1 MNKSY
6 KYGIAVFIALIAGA
20 GIASTYALGAK
31 KEAPAPTAAAAPAAP
46 ASAQPATQTTD
57 ANTVVDTGWSQ
68 RCDEKKDGKKYCE
81 VFARLAMKD
90 SHMRVAEVT
99 IGFPQDNS
107 LPKGVARGVIIM
119 PLGVLLES
127 GATMAVDSGE
137 SFSFKSRFCIQGG
150 CYAFVNLKKNIL
162 DSMKKGKNLNI
173 YFKTADGHDM
183 RLALGLKGF
192 DKALDKLD

>member
-1 MNKSY
+1 MTSKLY
-6 KYGIAVFIALIAGA
+6 KYGIAAFIILVVGV

-31 KEAPAPTAAAAPAAP
+31 KEAPAPTAAAAAAP

-57 ANTVVDTGWSQ
+57 NTVVDTGWSQ
-68 RCDEKKDGKKYCE
+68 RCDDKKDGKKYCE
-81 VFARLAMKD
+81 VFARLAMKE
-90 SHMRVAEVT
+90 SNMRVAEVT

-107 LPKGVARGVIIM
+107 LPKDTARGVIIM
-119 PLGVLLES
+119 PLGVLLEP
-127 GATMAVDSGE
+127 GATMAIDNGTP
-137 SFSFKSRFCIQGG
+137 FSFKSRFCIQAG

-173 YFKTADGHDM
+173 YFKTADNRDM

-192 DKALDKLD
+192 DKVIDKIQ